1 MFHFY
6 GSSSTLFWSIDMS
19 KKKPKIPM
27 KGGDEFDALTTARKY
42 YVYLTRS
49 GVAKAIKKKYNKRFR
64 RVQKEELRKGDE

>member
-1 MFHFY
+1 
-6 GSSSTLFWSIDMS
+6 MS

-49 GVAKAIKKKYNKRFR
+49 GVAKKIKKKYNKRFR
-64 RVQKEELRKGDE
+64 RVQKEEQQKGDE

>member
-1 MFHFY
+1 
-6 GSSSTLFWSIDMS
+6 MS

-49 GVAKAIKKKYNKRFR
+49 GVAKKIKKKYNKRFR
-64 RVQKEELRKGDE
+64 RVQKEELQKGDE